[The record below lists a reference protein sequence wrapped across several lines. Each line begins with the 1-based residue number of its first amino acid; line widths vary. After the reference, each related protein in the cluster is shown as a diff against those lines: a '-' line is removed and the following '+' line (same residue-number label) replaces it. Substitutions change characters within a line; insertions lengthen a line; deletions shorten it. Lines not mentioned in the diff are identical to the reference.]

1 MLYEHNDP
9 AFLIRYARTLIDR
22 ARREA
27 DERTRDD
34 FLSEASHVITAA
46 ERLVKAGKPVVILAE
61 AAE

>member
-9 AFLIRYARTLIDR
+9 GFLIRYARTLIEGAAGSGR
-22 ARREA
+22 
-27 DERTRDD
+27 RTRVD

-46 ERLVKAGKPVVILAE
+46 ERLVKAEKPVVILAE